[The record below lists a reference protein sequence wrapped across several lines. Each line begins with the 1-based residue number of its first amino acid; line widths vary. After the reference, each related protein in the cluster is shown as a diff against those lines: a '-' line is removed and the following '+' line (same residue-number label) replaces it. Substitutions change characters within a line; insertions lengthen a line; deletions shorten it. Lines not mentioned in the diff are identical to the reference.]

1 MSVIACFRQLG
12 LLSLLAVSIQM
23 MGIAVLLV
31 ALSRVPCGLR
41 REAHHRRWICR
52 QSGVSTAPVMWPP
65 HLCASSPECEDAHG
79 VPAVRESCRGIV

>member
-31 ALSRVPCGLR
+31 ALFASPLWT
-41 REAHHRRWICR
+41 EAG
-52 QSGVSTAPVMWPP
+52 S
-65 HLCASSPECEDAHG
+65 ASSPLDLPPERRLDRPRHVASASLRLK
-79 VPAVRESCRGIV
+79 PRVRGRAWSSCCS